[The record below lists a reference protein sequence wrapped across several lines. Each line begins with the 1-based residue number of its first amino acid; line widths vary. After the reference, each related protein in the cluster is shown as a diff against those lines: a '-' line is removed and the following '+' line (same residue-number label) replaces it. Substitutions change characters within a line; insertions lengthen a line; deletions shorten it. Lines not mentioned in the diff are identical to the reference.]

1 MYNFGEKKHEKNK
14 AGDTVEVWV
23 LPKYEE
29 SRAKAITIIE
39 AYEDI
44 NEGDFW
50 ILKNETKSGT
60 IMYSGL
66 IMSHNAC
73 LKVNESLVESMRF
86 RPECVSVDKDGYGGS
101 LVYTYCC
108 PEQGLYEVGE
118 ASAKNCKNA
127 YPYAMAYKRCFDR
140 VVLKASKIAFAGIYS
155 ESESDTFTQAE
166 SLSEQKIDGFS
177 DDMGEQITNV
187 QAQTLMQMVDKTN
200 TDRQKFLKHY
210 KVNDFT
216 KFTRAQYADA
226 LENLTKKEKKNAN
239 NSSK

>member
-73 LKVNESLVESMRF
+73 LKVNESLAESMRF

-101 LVYTYCC
+101 LIYTYCC

-166 SLSEQKIDGFS
+166 SLSEGKIDGFS

-210 KVNDFT
+210 KVTDFT
-216 KFTRAQYADA
+216 KFTKAQYADA